1 MSDKQE
7 TLQYFDTQARAEGI
21 RMLHALAGKPLN
33 DVHVTIPREEWTAVQ
48 GSK

>member
-1 MSDKQE
+1 MSDQQE

-21 RMLHALAGKPLN
+21 RMHHALAGKPLN
-33 DVHVTIPREEWTAVQ
+33 DVTIPREEWTTVQ